1 MEENKEKKTEI
12 TNGSVGSFEKVMDVL
27 AKYGPLKTL
36 YGLVMFLFF
45 SFTVYIATNP
55 GIVFERYSQYV
66 AEKHTASSD
75 YRMESSPMV
84 RAYLNQLAMELDADR
99 AYILEFHNGK
109 SNPSGLQWQ
118 FGDLTFIND
127 GADDI
132 SDEIQN
138 VSLSRY
144 NFATLVHDK
153 GSWAGG
159 IDELLSIDERF
170 YSRMRLNGGK
180 YFAFQMIY
188 GSNMREIGIL
198 GVTFLSDEEINK
210 GAALAVLHKYSSTI
224 SPLLDEEYV
233 KVKVKKK

>member
-1 MEENKEKKTEI
+1 MEENKEKKQEATQ
-12 TNGSVGSFEKVMDVL
+12 GSLGSFEKVMDVL
-27 AKYGPLKTL
+27 GKYGPLKTI
-36 YGLVMFLFF
+36 YGILMFLFF
-45 SFTVYIATNP
+45 SFAAYVATNP
-55 GIVFERYSQYV
+55 GVVFDRYSQYV
-66 AEKHTASSD
+66 AEKHNASTD
-75 YRMESSPMV
+75 YRMESSPMI
-84 RAYLNQLAMELDADR
+84 RAYLNQLTMEIDADR

-109 SNPSGLQWQ
+109 ANPSGLQWQ

-127 GADDI
+127 GTDDI

-170 YSRMRLNGGK
+170 YNRMRLNGGK

-198 GVTFLSDEEINK
+198 GVTFLDDSEINK
-210 GAALAVLHKYSSTI
+210 EDALAVLHKYSSTI

-233 KVKVKKK
+233 KVKTKRK